1 MPWPPAETMC
11 TARRRSSAHWSIRR
25 RGCSTRVAAPAAWP
39 SGWPRSGTTWWAS
52 TSTRACWSMASEEA
66 PDLDWRV
73 GDLAELDTGQ
83 LFDVVLV
90 AGNTIPLLEPGTL
103 ESAASHLAAQLDE
116 ERAAGLRLRP
126 GCRPPARRLPGHPVG
141 RRRRGVRGGR
151 PRAGRQVLDLGPRAV
166 RRDRRLRRD
175 RAPAATPADPRRAVA
190 VGDLNLPSVVE
201 RGRFPAFDAAVST
214 SSTSGGPVPAQPCEV
229 SRRLLRKLLNH
240 RWANHAAT

>member
-11 TARRRSSAHWSIRR
+11 TARRRSSAHWSTRR

-52 TSTRACWSMASEEA
+52 TSTPRMLAMAREEA

-103 ESAASHLAAQLDE
+103 EERGDAPG
-116 ERAAGLRLRP
+116 RAARRGRPARLRLRP
-126 GCRPPARRLPGHPVG
+126 RRRPPARRLPGHPAR
-141 RRRRGVRGGR
+141 RRRRGVRGRR
-151 PRAGRQVLDLGPRAV
+151 PRAGRPVLDLGPRAV
-166 RRDRRLRRD
+166 RRGRRLRRD
-175 RAPAATPADPRRAVA
+175 RPPAATPADPRRAVA
-190 VGDLNLPSVVE
+190 VGDLNLPSGVE
-201 RGRFPAFDAAVST
+201 RDRSPAFDAAVST